1 MAKVTLTFDNG
12 PESQVTPL
20 VLECLGQHGIKS
32 TFFVLGQKVSTP
44 DGLDLARRASR
55 EGHWIGNHTWSH
67 AGRLGEG
74 TREIALQE
82 FERTEQAL
90 SWVVDQGVPLF
101 RPRGGA
107 GKLGRGLLHP
117 AVVDRLTLGG
127 YTCVLWNSVPGD
139 YSDPD
144 AWMDRALADCRTR
157 EWSLVVL
164 HDLPNGAMR
173 HLDSFLRKLREDGH
187 ELLQVFP
194 PECTPIVRGKI
205 VQPLDGF
212 L

>member
-1 MAKVTLTFDNG
+1 LAQVTLTFDNG
-12 PESQVTPL
+12 PEPQATPV
-20 VLECLGQHGIKS
+20 VLDCLARHGIQS

-44 DGLDLARRASR
+44 AGLDLALRASR
-55 EGHWIGNHTWSH
+55 DGHWIGNHTWSH

-74 TREIALQE
+74 TREVALEE
-82 FERTEQAL
+82 FERTEAAL
-90 SWVVDQGVPLF
+90 SWLKQPVPLF

-117 AVVDRLTLGG
+117 AVVDRLTSGG

-139 YSDPD
+139 FRDPD
-144 AWMDRALADCRTR
+144 GWMNRALADCQTR
-157 EWSLVVL
+157 SWTLVVL

-173 HLDSFLRKLREDGH
+173 HLDSFLRKLRDDGH
-187 ELLQVFP
+187 ELMQDFP
-194 PECTPIVRGKI
+194 PDCTPIVRGKI

>member
-1 MAKVTLTFDNG
+1 LAKVTLTFDNG
-12 PESQVTPL
+12 PESQTTPL
-20 VLECLGQHGIKS
+20 VLDCLGQHGIKA
-32 TFFVLGQKVSTP
+32 TFFVLGRKVSTP

-67 AGRLGEG
+67 VGRLGEG
-74 TREIALQE
+74 TREVALHE
-82 FERTEQAL
+82 FERTEEAL
-90 SWVVDQGVPLF
+90 SWLKQPVPLF

-117 AVVDRLTLGG
+117 AVVERLTLGG

-139 YSDPD
+139 YRDPD
-144 AWMDRALADCRTR
+144 GWMERALADCRTR
-157 EWSLVVL
+157 ERSLVVL

-187 ELLQVFP
+187 ELMQEFP
-194 PECTPIVRGKI
+194 PECTPIVRGKM
-205 VQPLDGF
+205 VQPLDGV